1 MEDHIHAK
9 CVNKVKSVMKQVIT
23 SLSIINKMY
32 NNEKIDNLIEQIYEE
47 RRNLNKLSIKKLVML
62 KNKYNEILTEISLS
76 IDNFVENLNNKSL

>member
-1 MEDHIHAK
+1 MEDHIHTK

>member
-1 MEDHIHAK
+1 MENHIHAK